1 MSSGREASLHN
12 GREENPTL
20 LLDGLHDGYNVH
32 LDKFDGPMD
41 LLLHLIRKNELDVCD
56 IQIAVI
62 TRQYL
67 DYIKLMKDLNLEV
80 AGDFL
85 VMAATLLQIKSR
97 MLLPLDE
104 PEDGEEEEVDP
115 RAELIRRLIEYQQ
128 YKEAGMVIGARAL
141 LGREVFVRT
150 CTDPLLTAARS
161 EEGPLEVS
169 LFELVDA
176 FRVLLDRIPAEHF
189 HDVAAAETFS
199 IADCINEILSL
210 LQERDTVQFDD
221 LVRDEFT
228 RERVIVTF
236 LALLELCRLK
246 LIRIFQNGYDG
257 SIWFVPAVV
266 QDVFED
272 AAELPFHE

>member
-1 MSSGREASLHN
+1 MSQGHVAAPHL

-20 LLDGLHDGYNVH
+20 LEGLHAGYSVH
-32 LDKFDGPMD
+32 LDQFDGPLD
-41 LLLHLIRKNELDVCD
+41 LLLHLIRKNELDICD
-56 IQIAVI
+56 ISIAVI

-67 DYIKLMKDLNLEV
+67 DYIKLMKELNLEV

-97 MLLPLDE
+97 TLLPVDE
-104 PEDGEEEEVDP
+104 PEAGEVEEDDP
-115 RAELIRRLIEYQQ
+115 RAELIRRLMEYQQ

-150 CTDPLLTAARS
+150 CEDPLLTAAQNV
-161 EEGPLEVS
+161 EGPLEVS

-176 FRVLLDRIPAEHF
+176 FRCLLERIPAEHF

-246 LIRIFQNGYDG
+246 LIRIFQNGHQG
-257 SIWFVPAVV
+257 SIWFVPSVAPEPG
-266 QDVFED
+266 DD
-272 AAELPFHE
+272 SSELSSPA

>member
-1 MSSGREASLHN
+1 MNSGVQASLRN
-12 GREENPTL
+12 GREETQT
-20 LLDGLHDGYNVH
+20 LLDGLHDGYSVH
-32 LDKFDGPMD
+32 LDAFDGPMD
-41 LLLHLIRKNELDVCD
+41 LLLHLIRKNELDICN
-56 IQIAVI
+56 IPIAVI

-67 DYIKLMKDLNLEV
+67 DYIKLMKNLNLEV

-104 PEDGEEEEVDP
+104 PEEGEEEEADP
-115 RAELIRRLIEYQQ
+115 RAELIRRLMEYQQ
-128 YKEAGMVIGARAL
+128 YKEAGLLIGARAL

-150 CTDPLLTAARS
+150 CAEPFLTAARN

-199 IADCINEILSL
+199 IADCINEVLSL
-210 LQERDTVQFDD
+210 LQERDSVQFDD
-221 LVRDEFT
+221 LVRDDFT

-246 LIRIFQNGYDG
+246 LIRIFQNSHEG
-257 SIWFVPAVV
+257 SIWFVPAVI
-266 QDVFED
+266 QDIED
-272 AAELPFHE
+272 PPLP

>member
-1 MSSGREASLHN
+1 MNQGHESSLHPGREA
-12 GREENPTL
+12 NPT
-20 LLDGLHDGYNVH
+20 LLDGLHTGYSVH
-32 LDKFDGPMD
+32 LDKFDGPLD

-56 IQIAVI
+56 ISIAVI

-67 DYIKLMKDLNLEV
+67 DYIKLMKELNLEV

-97 MLLPLDE
+97 MLLPVDE
-104 PEDGEEEEVDP
+104 PEESEDEETDP
-115 RAELIRRLIEYQQ
+115 RAELIRRLMEYQQ
-128 YKEAGMVIGARAL
+128 YKDAGMVIGARAL

-150 CTDPLLTAARS
+150 CVDPLLTAARN
-161 EEGPLEVS
+161 EEGPLEVN

-189 HDVAAAETFS
+189 HDVDAAETFS

-246 LIRIFQNGYDG
+246 LIRIFQNAPEGN
-257 SIWFVPAVV
+257 IWFVPAVL
-266 QDVFED
+266 QED
-272 AAELPFHE
+272 IEVVPELPFQE

>member
-1 MSSGREASLHN
+1 MMPGREASPH
-12 GREENPTL
+12 GVHGDSPTL
-20 LLDGLHDGYNVH
+20 LEGFHEGYSVH
-32 LDKFDGPMD
+32 LDKFDGPLD

-56 IQIAVI
+56 IPIAVI

-67 DYIKLMKDLNLEV
+67 DYIKLMKELNLEV

-97 MLLPLDE
+97 MLLPVDE
-104 PEDGEEEEVDP
+104 PEEGEEEESDP
-115 RAELIRRLIEYQQ
+115 RAELIRRLMEYQQ

-141 LGREVFVRT
+141 LGREVFARSG
-150 CTDPLLTAARS
+150 TDPLLVEARS

-176 FRVLLDRIPAEHF
+176 FRALLARIPAEHF

-210 LQERDTVQFDD
+210 LQERETVLFDD

-246 LIRIFQNGYDG
+246 LIRIFQNGHEG

-266 QDVFED
+266 QEPSDQQ
-272 AAELPFHE
+272 ELLLTE

>member
-1 MSSGREASLHN
+1 MNQGHEASLRH
-12 GREENPTL
+12 GREENPDL
-20 LLDGLHDGYNVH
+20 LEGLHTGYSVH
-32 LDKFDGPMD
+32 LDTFDGPLD

-56 IQIAVI
+56 ISIAVI

-67 DYIKLMKDLNLEV
+67 DYIKLMKELNLEV

-97 MLLPLDE
+97 MLLPVDE
-104 PEDGEEEEVDP
+104 PEASEDEEADP
-115 RAELIRRLIEYQQ
+115 RAELIRRLMEYQQ
-128 YKEAGMVIGARAL
+128 YKDAGMVIGARAL

-150 CTDPLLTAARS
+150 CVDPLLSAARS

-189 HDVAAAETFS
+189 HDVDAAETFS

-221 LVRDEFT
+221 LVRDDFT

-246 LIRIFQNGYDG
+246 LIRIFQNEPQS

-266 QDVFED
+266 QD
-272 AAELPFHE
+272 AAEVTTEQLFQE

>member
-1 MSSGREASLHN
+1 MSQGHEASHPH
-12 GREENPTL
+12 GREESPT
-20 LLDGLHDGYNVH
+20 LLDGLHVGYSVH

-41 LLLHLIRKNELDVCD
+41 LLLHLIRKNELDICD
-56 IQIAVI
+56 ISIAVI

-97 MLLPLDE
+97 MLLPVDE
-104 PEDGEEEEVDP
+104 PEEGEVEETDP
-115 RAELIRRLIEYQQ
+115 RAELIRRLMEYQQ

-246 LIRIFQNGYDG
+246 LIRIFQNGHEG

-266 QDVFED
+266 QDAVEE
-272 AAELPFHE
+272 APELPFQE

>member
-1 MSSGREASLHN
+1 MSPGHEASPPHGRED
-12 GREENPTL
+12 NPTL
-20 LLDGLHDGYNVH
+20 LEGLHVGYSVH
-32 LDKFDGPMD
+32 LDKFDGPLD

-56 IQIAVI
+56 ISIAVI

-67 DYIKLMKDLNLEV
+67 DYIKLMKELNLEV

-97 MLLPLDE
+97 MLLPVDE
-104 PEDGEEEEVDP
+104 PEQSEDEEADP
-115 RAELIRRLIEYQQ
+115 RAELIRRLMEYQQ

-150 CTDPLLTAARS
+150 CVEPLLTSARS

-176 FRVLLDRIPAEHF
+176 FRVLLERIPAEHF

-221 LVRDEFT
+221 LVRDDFT

-246 LIRIFQNGYDG
+246 LIRIFQNEPQGT
-257 SIWFVPAVV
+257 IWFVPAVV
-266 QDVFED
+266 QD
-272 AAELPFHE
+272 AAGELPLLEN